1 MFEGQTS
8 IEALV
13 FRITRRFLTAFIG
26 SIMLFLV
33 IALGLAF
40 FFYIDESTTVQGTI
54 EPSAYSFIRPQ
65 ISGRIKEVFVSGGE
79 YVEKG
84 KLLAEMDD
92 VDQKTDFYKV
102 TEDLEIA
109 KNNLFNAE
117 QELKLLRL
125 NNANQIEQAQVSLK
139 RAQIELENEVS
150 INNLSKA
157 VYSEISK
164 ELKLA
169 DPKQEPLE
177 LRRKKL
183 TVEQAE
189 LSLKVAEDDKAKEV
203 LKQIVVENLRIAVAK
218 TERELEFTQ
227 DKIRKTRICAPT
239 NGYVLTSD
247 IEKLK
252 GSFATEGQNLFRIGN
267 FSNWIAKIYL
277 AEQHLPRIKKGQR
290 AKLYI
295 KAYPYERYR
304 VFNGKV
310 EEVSLSPSS
319 TNANNP
325 IPKSQGMAMYPAV
338 VSIQEPG
345 VINSQERLT
354 LYDGLVADVKI
365 MIKKEKILS
374 ALKDKLF
381 FTSAKLKNIPL
392 HGSK

>member
-1 MFEGQTS
+1 MFEGQNS

-13 FRITRRFLTAFIG
+13 FKITRRFLAIFVAT
-26 SIMLFLV
+26 IMFFLV
-33 IALGLAF
+33 IVLGLVF

-54 EPSAYSFIRPQ
+54 EPSVYIFVRPQ
-65 ISGRIKEVFVSGGE
+65 TSGTIKEVFVSGGE

-84 KLLAEMDD
+84 NLLAEMDD
-92 VDQKTDFYKV
+92 VNQKADLYKI

-139 RAQIELENEVS
+139 QAQMELENEVS

-157 VYSEISK
+157 VYGEMSK
-164 ELKLA
+164 ELKLT

-189 LSLKVAEDDKAKEV
+189 LNLKVAQDDKTKEV
-203 LKQIVVENLRIAVAK
+203 LKQIEVENLGRTVSK
-218 TERELEFTQ
+218 TDRELEFIR
-227 DKIRKTRICAPT
+227 DKLEKTKIYSPT
-239 NGYVLTSD
+239 DGYMLTSD

-252 GSFATEGQNLFRIGN
+252 GSFVTEGENLFKIGD

-277 AEQHLPRIKKGQR
+277 AEQHLPKIKKGQR
-290 AKLYI
+290 AKLYVR
-295 KAYPYERYR
+295 AYPYERYR
-304 VFNGKV
+304 VFNGTV
-310 EEVSLSPSS
+310 EDVSLSPTSM
-319 TNANNP
+319 NGNNP
-325 IPKSQGMAMYPAV
+325 IPKSQGMAMYLAV
-338 VSIQEPG
+338 VSIQDPI
-345 VINSQERLT
+345 VINGQEKLT
-354 LYDGLVADVKI
+354 LYDGLAADVKI
-365 MIKKEKILS
+365 IIKKEKILS
-374 ALKDKLF
+374 ALTDKLF